1 MDIRIAV
8 AGTGAI
14 GAMMGGWLSRSQFKI
29 TLISVSRREQ
39 AELLNRQGLTLEG
52 YGPTFHT
59 PVHAV
64 FLPALS
70 PSEQFDMIFLT
81 MKSNQL
87 EGCLPDLIA
96 HLAPEGVL
104 IPMENGINDDLLTRF
119 IGQDRII
126 TCVTFAGG
134 AQLAPGR
141 YMNHDGTFFVG
152 RRDGQITPQV
162 RLVADVASEVRP
174 TTPTDQIRSMQWDKM
189 SRVCLSV
196 PTACISGLFL
206 GDVFLH
212 PETQT
217 LFALLALELFAVAEA
232 DGCPR
237 TAVEEKT
244 QEEWTAIRDGKL
256 TGLEHAHSFKPWPPG
271 IVDAYTADIRRHQP
285 LEIGYTNGA
294 VVRLGKQYGVA
305 TPANAALLEAVFA
318 VEQGRAQASLDL
330 LRQVKH
336 QIRSAATH

>member
-1 MDIRIAV
+1 MDLRIAV

-14 GAMMGGWLSRSQFKI
+14 GAMMGGWLARSGRNV
-29 TLISVSRREQ
+29 TLISISRPEQ

-52 YGPTFHT
+52 YKDTFHT
-59 PVHAV
+59 SVRAA
-64 FLPALS
+64 FLPLLS
-70 PSEQFDMIFLT
+70 PSEQFDLIFLT

-87 EGCLPDLIA
+87 ETCLPNLVA
-96 HLAPEGVL
+96 HLAPEGGLV
-104 IPMENGINDDLLTRF
+104 PMENGINDDLLTRF
-119 IGQDRII
+119 ISQDRMI

-162 RLVADVASEVRP
+162 RQVASVAADVRP
-174 TTPTDQIRSMQWDKM
+174 TTPTNQIRSIQWDKM

-217 LFALLALELFAVAEA
+217 LFALLALELFAVAQA

-237 TAVEEKT
+237 TTVEEKT
-244 QEEWTAIRDGKL
+244 QEEWTAIRDGTR
-256 TGLEHAHSFKPWPPG
+256 TGLEHADAFKPWPPG

-294 VVRLGKQYGVA
+294 VVRLGQQYGVP
-305 TPANAALLEAVFA
+305 TPANAALLEAVIA
-318 VEQGRAQASLDL
+318 VEQGKAQASLDL
-330 LRQVKH
+330 LRQVKSS
-336 QIRSAATH
+336 ILPAATC